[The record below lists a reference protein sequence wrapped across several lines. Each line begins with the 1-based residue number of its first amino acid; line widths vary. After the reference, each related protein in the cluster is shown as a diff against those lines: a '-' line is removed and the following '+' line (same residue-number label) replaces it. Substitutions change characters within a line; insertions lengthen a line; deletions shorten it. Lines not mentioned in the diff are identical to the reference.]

1 MSKKPGIAIII
12 SGPSGVGKD
21 TIIDRWSELD
31 STVERVVAFTTRP
44 PRPGEVDGQSYFFVS
59 SSTFNSLAEAGHF
72 LEFKEVHGNF
82 YATPLKNLKEMIRQ
96 GKKAI
101 LKIDVQ
107 GALQV
112 MDEHPEILSI
122 FILPPSQEELQ
133 NRLRSRGTEDPSK
146 LAERIKNA
154 EYELAQAPK
163 YKHQIINDN
172 IDECVKA
179 IAEIVEKECQTSS

>member
-1 MSKKPGIAIII
+1 MSRNPGIAIII

-21 TIIDRWSELD
+21 TIIDRWRELD

-44 PRPGEVDGQSYFFVS
+44 PRPGEVDGHSYFFVS
-59 SSTFNSLAEAGHF
+59 SSEFKSLAESGHF
-72 LEFKEVHGNF
+72 LEHKEVHGNF
-82 YATPLKNLKEMIRQ
+82 YATPLENLREMIRQ

-112 MDEHPEILSI
+112 VKEHPEILTI
-122 FILPPSQEELQ
+122 FLLPPSTEELIR
-133 NRLRSRGTEDPSK
+133 RLNERGTEDPGK

-154 EYELAQAPK
+154 EFELAQAPK
-163 YKHQIINDN
+163 YKYQIVNESVE
-172 IDECVKA
+172 ECVQA
-179 IAEIVEKECQTSS
+179 ISEIVEKECQTSS